1 MPGDLSNYIQ
11 RGLVYQDMGNHE
23 YAVRDFESAI
33 NINPN
38 DSNSYLHKGNSRLKQ
53 NLVHE
58 AIEDFNQA
66 KDLGEDPAVYNG
78 LGCCYHQLRDFDE
91 AIDYFN

>member
-33 NINPN
+33 NIDPN
-38 DSNSYLHKGNSRLKQ
+38 YAISYFHMGTSRLKQ
-53 NLVHE
+53 KLVHE

-66 KDLGEDPAVYNG
+66 KDLDENPAVYDG
-78 LGCCYHQLRDFDE
+78 LGCCYHALRDFDE